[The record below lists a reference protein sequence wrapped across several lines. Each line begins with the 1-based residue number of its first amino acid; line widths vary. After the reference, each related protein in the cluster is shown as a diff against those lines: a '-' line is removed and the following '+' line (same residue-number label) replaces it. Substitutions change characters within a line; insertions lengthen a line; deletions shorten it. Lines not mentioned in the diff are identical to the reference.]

1 MNKRLYNK
9 IAYRLAWSM
18 KRITEAQILMEELDG
33 GLAEDLSK
41 IEDSLM
47 VVYEVLDERKD
58 RGEYNV

>member
-1 MNKRLYNK
+1 MNKKLYNK
-9 IAYRLAWSM
+9 IAYRLSWSM
-18 KRITEAQILMEELDG
+18 KRIVEAQILMQELDG

-41 IEDSLM
+41 IEDRLM

>member
-1 MNKRLYNK
+1 MNKKLYNK
-9 IAYRLAWSM
+9 IAYRLSWSM
-18 KRITEAQILMEELDG
+18 KGIVEAQILMQELDG

-41 IEDSLM
+41 IEDRLM